1 MNYHLNLYEQ
11 LFVRRYFLNL
21 NNHHLREYQLQKVK
35 AQNIAKVMWGD
46 FMRQASIAKAKC
58 LMS

>member
-1 MNYHLNLYEQ
+1 MSYDTKTGMLEFGGKQMYSTRNYDP
-11 LFVRRYFLNL
+11 
-21 NNHHLREYQLQKVK
+21 REYQLQKVK
-35 AQNIAKVMWGD
+35 AQNIAKVMGGD